1 MMNLPLSASP
11 RGAAEIFG
19 IPAEIPLG
27 YSAARFS
34 CIVQEAACGR
44 SRGVRVFAS
53 AHEVLGEKP

>member
-19 IPAEIPLG
+19 IPAESWIFGGQVFLHSPG
-27 YSAARFS
+27 G
-34 CIVQEAACGR
+34 ACGR